1 MNNLFS
7 ILNLKAPELVVGT
20 ILIKRKRYMRF
31 LGIMI
36 DECITWKD
44 HIRTAET
51 KIAKNIGILYRAKQ
65 LLNTSSLKSIYFSY
79 ILTYLNYAN
88 IAWAS
93 TQKTKL

>member
-1 MNNLFS
+1 M
-7 ILNLKAPELVVGT
+7 KTPELVVGT

-44 HIRTAET
+44 HIRTAEN
-51 KIAKNIGILYRAKQ
+51 KITKNIGILYRAKK

-79 ILTYLNYAN
+79 ILKLRKHYMGNYSKN
-88 IAWAS
+88 QIEND
-93 TQKTKL
+93 KY